1 MFHHPDITL
10 TLHIIYIYISYI
22 YISQHHIPK
31 YHINN
36 GDSKMLQGEGFQLPP
51 LRGHDKRQQ
60 GMVLICDLCQLI
72 YSLWD
77 FNTIIWI
84 FWWIWY
90 SGAFR
95 KSTKTSAAN
104 EKLLE
109 DSCPWL
115 LVLWPWPFSPYSAAT
130 SLLQPL
136 MKYVSA
142 KKELWIFY
150 MLNAS
155 CRIAERQQDGQS
167 GSCPVW
173 IWAQHSI
180 CANQVRPRRWNY
192 GGGEIFEMLGL
203 PMPVLHCFFPSFPS
217 WHSQRVA
224 KGLGTQASAQPIC
237 NAGREH
243 RHCMALSSTS
253 FSGRLPAKRDVS
265 VGLICESSIVYQPR
279 SPLRVGSDLLHIA

>member
-1 MFHHPDITL
+1 MPV
-10 TLHIIYIYISYI
+10 YGIST
-22 YISQHHIPK
+22 
-31 YHINN
+31 
-36 GDSKMLQGEGFQLPP
+36 QLY
-51 LRGHDKRQQ
+51 G
-60 GMVLICDLCQLI
+60 
-72 YSLWD
+72 
-77 FNTIIWI
+77 
-84 FWWIWY
+84 Y
-90 SGAFR
+90 SGGIDILV
-95 KSTKTSAAN
+95 
-104 EKLLE
+104 LLE
-109 DSCPWL
+109 NPPNKCRQWRAVGRFMPLAACSVTLAVFSVLCSH
-115 LVLWPWPFSPYSAAT
+115 LVTPTTHEVCLC
-130 SLLQPL
+130 
-136 MKYVSA
+136 

-150 MLNAS
+150 ML
-155 CRIAERQQDGQS
+155 IAERQQEGQS

-192 GGGEIFEMLGL
+192 GGGETFEMLGL
-203 PMPVLHCFFPSFPS
+203 PMPVPHCFFPSFPS